1 LKPTTQHM
9 SPRRSAAI
17 LLRSP
22 GFLPGPQVVPV
33 FFCQLGYLGE
43 SSFPWDTTG
52 NPHYIQVPRVAL
64 TGSKNISGLIVFR
77 EKLDKICVHI
87 FTPSFEELGES
98 LYFHIIF

>member
-1 LKPTTQHM
+1 MKPTTQHM

-22 GFLPGPQVVPV
+22 GFFPGPQVVPV

-52 NPHYIQVPRVAL
+52 NPHYIQVPRVAI
-64 TGSKNISGLIVFR
+64 TGSKNISGLIFQR
-77 EKLDKICVHI
+77 KIGQNLC
-87 FTPSFEELGES
+87 P
-98 LYFHIIF
+98 YFYPQF